1 VTAPLVQINMEVRSG
16 RVVVQ

>member
-16 RVVVQ
+16 RVVV